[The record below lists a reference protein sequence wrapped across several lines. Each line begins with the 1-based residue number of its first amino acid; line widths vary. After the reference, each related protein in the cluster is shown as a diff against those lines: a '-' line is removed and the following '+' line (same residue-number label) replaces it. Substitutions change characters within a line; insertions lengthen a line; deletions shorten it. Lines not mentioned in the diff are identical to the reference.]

1 MVRTVKAVHITA
13 NIGNGKSAVIDTH
26 AVHSAVKS
34 LQELVQKV
42 GMLHV
47 SISYQHG
54 DKKKANFDSKDKA
67 ISWLNLHDTKE

>member
-1 MVRTVKAVHITA
+1 MFRIVKSVHITA
-13 NIGNGKSAVIDTH
+13 DIGGGKSVVIDTH
-26 AVHSAVKS
+26 AVHSAVKN
-34 LQELVQKV
+34 LKELISKV